1 MLSHSQV
8 WVQLVLINNL
18 SVSSDF
24 FTHCYCCLW
33 LVKMWPELH
42 AIVEQNISFQPSE
55 FFNRAENLAVCIW
68 SAKHR
73 ENAWASLNTS
83 EYVLVQSTTCSHFE
97 IETSFFLQIH
107 SDRIEWTFHTNY
119 YIASI
124 LYFAWMWKKCHIY
137 QSNKRKGRKKCRLND
152 AWQLA
157 LIIKH
162 FETERERAT
171 FKVVWKLVDLC
182 WNWMKY
188 EFHSIAGCRMLVDA
202 KTKTKTISICWFNLM
217 WHSLFVITT
226 TNNNSTTRKTE
237 NEIRQHQV
245 AKWKIKRGEKIEKNR
260 KNANQQ

>member
-1 MLSHSQV
+1 MLHIICPYRPYSPQPQYINLTNSFDFSQMLSHSQV

-33 LVKMWPELH
+33 LIKMWPELH

-107 SDRIEWTFHTNY
+107 FRPHWMNIPYKLLYCFYSIFRMNVKKMSHLSIKQEKKEEKMSTEWCLTVGTDH
-119 YIASI
+119 
-124 LYFAWMWKKCHIY
+124 
-137 QSNKRKGRKKCRLND
+137 
-152 AWQLA
+152 
-157 LIIKH
+157 
-162 FETERERAT
+162 
-171 FKVVWKLVDLC
+171 
-182 WNWMKY
+182 
-188 EFHSIAGCRMLVDA
+188 
-202 KTKTKTISICWFNLM
+202 
-217 WHSLFVITT
+217 
-226 TNNNSTTRKTE
+226 
-237 NEIRQHQV
+237 
-245 AKWKIKRGEKIEKNR
+245 
-260 KNANQQ
+260 